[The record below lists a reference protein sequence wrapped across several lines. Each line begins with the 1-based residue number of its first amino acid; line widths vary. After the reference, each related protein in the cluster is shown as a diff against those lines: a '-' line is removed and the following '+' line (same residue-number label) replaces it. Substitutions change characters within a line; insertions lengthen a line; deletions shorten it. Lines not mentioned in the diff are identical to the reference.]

1 MRTVYNRVYERY
13 IIGVSPGDSLQNA
26 SMLNITGHYGMQWEP
41 EFVSWYENSFIQAE
55 CHYKL
60 GNEALALAKL
70 NETLDGIEQRWQGL
84 GFSSASI
91 PRYSDLSGEELFAA
105 IMNEKYKALFL
116 NIQTW
121 SDWRRTGY
129 PKFIDSN
136 NNSTEC
142 GKTSDGIGVPRKLL
156 YPEKEKSSNP
166 NCPTND
172 SIYDRLENDPS

>member
-1 MRTVYNRVYERY
+1 
-13 IIGVSPGDSLQNA
+13 
-26 SMLNITGHYGMQWEP
+26 MLNITGHFGMNWSP
-41 EFVSWYENSFIQAE
+41 EFVSWYENKFIIAE
-55 CHYKL
+55 CQYNL
-60 GNEALALAKL
+60 GNQNEALTIL
-70 NETLDGIEQRWQGL
+70 NETLAGIEQRWRSL
-84 GFSSASI
+84 GYASTSI
-91 PRYSDLSGEELFAA
+91 PRYQNISDDDLLEA

-121 SDWRRTGY
+121 SDWRRTGF

-172 SIYDRLENDPS
+172 SIYDRLENDPL